1 MLPAVS
7 PGFLIRHAESAPSPS
22 VSEPLWPLSERGHAQ
37 ARALADELA
46 GQGIERIYAS
56 PYLRAVDTV
65 WPLAERLGLAVEL
78 VDALRERKLS
88 EGMIPDH
95 AAVVERSWRDF
106 DFALPG
112 CESARA
118 AQARVVQVIDRLLEE
133 NRGRVLALASH
144 GQLISLWRHARDPS
158 VGFAE
163 WAAMRNPHVF
173 PL

>member
-1 MLPAVS
+1 MSA
-7 PGFLIRHAESAPSPS
+7 GFLIRHAESAPAPS
-22 VSEPLWPLSERGHAQ
+22 LAEPAWPLSERGHAQ
-37 ARALADELA
+37 ARALAEELA
-46 GQGIERIYAS
+46 SQRVARIYSS

-65 WPLAERLGLAVEL
+65 RPLAARLGIEVEL
-78 VDALRERKLS
+78 VDELRERKLS

-118 AQARVVQVIDRLLEE
+118 AQARAVAVIERLLEA
-133 NRGRVLALASH
+133 NRGRVIALASH
-144 GQLISLWRHARDPS
+144 GQLISLWRNARDPEI
-158 VGFAE
+158 GYAD

-173 PL
+173 AL

>member
-1 MLPAVS
+1 MTT
-7 PGFLIRHAESAPSPS
+7 GFLIRHAESAPSPS
-22 VSEPLWPLSERGHAQ
+22 IAEPQWPLSERGHEQ
-37 ARALADELA
+37 ARTLADELA
-46 GQGIERIYAS
+46 GQRIARIYAS

-65 WPLAERLGLAVEL
+65 RPLAARLGLAVEV
-78 VDALRERKLS
+78 VDELRERKLS

-112 CESARA
+112 CESARVA
-118 AQARVVQVIDRLLEE
+118 ETRVVRVIDRLLEE
-133 NRGRVLALASH
+133 NRGRVIALASH
-144 GQLISLWRHARDPS
+144 GQLISLWRHSRDPS